1 MNYIRGNDPR
11 LLILQSKYPLC
22 QKVEQ
27 STETQDKHLEETAD
41 LLESPFYS
49 SHMHHFHQDSLL
61 QTRINITNLRQ
72 RDYSCKRNYSQAL
85 CSQDQVFSWPT
96 ARHNPDNIKP
106 CKTTANSTNLLDK
119 INTTARK
126 VQSLQTYF

>member
-72 RDYSCKRNYSQAL
+72 RDYSCKRNY
-85 CSQDQVFSWPT
+85 
-96 ARHNPDNIKP
+96 RHCAHRTKFL
-106 CKTTANSTNLLDK
+106 AG
-119 INTTARK
+119 
-126 VQSLQTYF
+126 LQQGTIQTI